1 MMTAFTNPGIFLVG
15 LIFDLYIIILMLRL
29 LMQKLGASYYNPI
42 SQVVI
47 RLTNIFVSPLQRIIP
62 GFKGFDL
69 AIVLLL
75 VLLEFI
81 QVLLL
86 LWLRAGWLPKFS
98 GLVIIVIATLGNK
111 FLNLYFY
118 AIILRVVMSWIAS
131 LQHNPIAE
139 IIFLITEPLMRPIRR
154 LIPSIAGFDFSP
166 IVLLILLQLI
176 SILVFRPLI
185 EFGTQLALM

>member
-1 MMTAFTNPGIFLVG
+1 MMTAFTNAGIFLVG

>member
-1 MMTAFTNPGIFLVG
+1 MMTAFTNAGIFLVG
-15 LIFDLYIIILMLRL
+15 LIFNLYIIILMLRL
-29 LMQKLGASYYNPI
+29 LMQKLGVSYYNPI

-69 AIVLLL
+69 AIILLL
-75 VLLEFI
+75 ILLEFI

-86 LWLRAGWLPKFS
+86 FWLGAGYLPKFS
-98 GLVIIVIATLGNK
+98 GLVIIVIARLGNK
-111 FLNLYFY
+111 FLKLYFY

-166 IVLLILLQLI
+166 IVLLILLELI

-185 EFGTQLALM
+185 EFGMQLALM

>member
-1 MMTAFTNPGIFLVG
+1 MTAFTNAGIFLVG

>member
-29 LMQKLGASYYNPI
+29 LIQKLGASYYNPI

>member
-1 MMTAFTNPGIFLVG
+1 MTAFTNPGIFLVG

>member
-1 MMTAFTNPGIFLVG
+1 MMTAFTNAGIFLVG

-139 IIFLITEPLMRPIRR
+139 IIFLITESLMRPMRR